1 MNHRTGREPWRVA
14 AGLLAAVRRD
24 VLAIVGFSAFLAVM
38 NFMFWGG
45 AFGAADLHPY
55 ESAQIFA
62 WYSAPSAAVI
72 DM

>member
-1 MNHRTGREPWRVA
+1 MDDRASQGTPRRA
-14 AGLLAAVRRD
+14 KALACAVRRD

-55 ESAQIFA
+55 
-62 WYSAPSAAVI
+62 
-72 DM
+72 

>member
-1 MNHRTGREPWRVA
+1 MDDRASQGTPRRA
-14 AGLLAAVRRD
+14 KALACAVRRD

-55 ESAQIFA
+55 ESA
-62 WYSAPSAAVI
+62 
-72 DM
+72 